1 MADPLVRLD
10 TQRASVQPGGQA
22 QVVVT
27 VTNPGTVVEGYQ
39 ILALGAGGP
48 WAQVLPAELSVYPQQ
63 EATATVVFSPPSG
76 AGAPGGTIPFGVLA
90 RSTLDPRV
98 SAVAEG
104 ELQVG
109 EVFGLQ
115 AKLVPVTSAGRWRGR
130 HVLQV
135 ANSGNTAATLRF
147 RASDPDAAL
156 GFYLQPEVVELPAG
170 GRTSVRISARTK
182 HPFLRGTP
190 VRLPFQ
196 VVGEPLDAT
205 ADAGPTTATP
215 YGDPSRPVADGALN
229 QKPILSK
236 TFVTLATL
244 LVLGVLGLGAY
255 LLLRH
260 NATPVIA
267 VSPLAPETPAQFA
280 VTATGPDGVTL
291 SWAHADFIDQYHQLS
306 IDPKTNATF
315 DAKDLPGA
323 VSQVPLTGLQPAT
336 EYCFQLTATRGT
348 ATSPPTAR
356 TCATTG
362 AASPSPSPTP
372 SPSPSSPSPSA
383 SASASSSAPSG
394 SASASTSVS
403 VVPGDPVTDPIMQQR
418 WILVLDRE
426 PVDAVAEDDVGAT
439 ASTVQLDTGVGA
451 AYLKTTTYPR
461 LLVHGA
467 VVTPGVTPAPEW
479 MVYLTTT
486 YASPEEA
493 EATCPDVQESTG
505 GTAVCV
511 AVQADPPQ

>member
-22 QVVVT
+22 QVMVT

-39 ILALGAGGP
+39 VLALGAGGA

-76 AGAPGGTIPFGVLA
+76 AGAPGGTIPFGVLV
-90 RSTLDPRV
+90 RSTLDPRT

-104 ELQVG
+104 ELEVG

-147 RASDPDAAL
+147 RASDPDDAL
-156 GFYLQPEVVELPAG
+156 GFYLQPEIVELPAG
-170 GRTSVRISARTK
+170 GRTSVRMSVRTK

-196 VVGEPLDAT
+196 VVGEPLDAG
-205 ADAGPTTATP
+205 DAVPAATP
-215 YGDPSRPVADGALN
+215 YGDPSRPVADGALS
-229 QKPILSK
+229 QKAILSK
-236 TFVTLATL
+236 TFITLATL
-244 LVLGVLGLGAY
+244 LVLGVVGLGAY
-255 LLLRH
+255 LLLRQT
-260 NATPVIA
+260 ADLKIVVT
-267 VSPLAPETPAQFA
+267 PLAPETPAQFA
-280 VTATGPDGVTL
+280 VTATAPDGVTL
-291 SWAHADFIDQYHQLS
+291 SWAPADFIDKYHQLS

-315 DAKDLPGA
+315 DSKELPGA
-323 VSQVPLTGLQPAT
+323 LSQVPLTGLQPAT

-362 AASPSPSPTP
+362 AAPASPSPSP
-372 SPSPSSPSPSA
+372 SASPSSPSPAASTPGGGGASSA
-383 SASASSSAPSG
+383 SASA
-394 SASASTSVS
+394 SVS
-403 VVPGDPVTDPIMQQR
+403 VVPGDPVTDPIMRQH
-418 WILVLDRE
+418 WILMVDRK
-426 PVDAVAEDDVGAT
+426 PVDTADEDEVGAI
-439 ASTVQLDTGVGA
+439 ASTVQLDTGVDT
-451 AYLKTTTYPR
+451 AYLETTTYPR
-461 LLVHGA
+461 LLVHGTP
-467 VVTPGVTPAPEW
+467 VTPGVTPPAEW

-486 YASPEEA
+486 YLTPEEA
-493 EATCPDVQESTG
+493 EATCPAVQKSTG
-505 GTAVCV
+505 GTAVCL
-511 AVQADPPQ
+511 AVQPDPPQ